1 MREIGG
7 YLGLEAIL
15 GSEYYGDLIAL
26 NTGRNALL
34 YLLRAKQ
41 IEKLYLPFYL
51 CNSVSELCINHNYEI
66 EYYNI
71 DGHFIPIFNKP
82 LTDNEYLYVVNYF
95 GQLTVE
101 RILSLKEQ
109 FMRIIVDNSQ
119 AFFQRPL
126 PGIDTI
132 YSCRKFF
139 GVPDGAYLAAEV
151 PLSKNLKADV
161 SYKRM
166 AHILG
171 RYEGAAADFYEQFRH
186 NEESLKTEPLK
197 IMSRLTHNLLGAID
211 YEQVCRIRTENYA
224 FLDSKLRGLNKL
236 KPICPEGP
244 FAYPFY
250 VKNGSA
256 IRKDLADEKIYI
268 PLFWPNVL
276 TDTPAGSIEYDFTS
290 NILPLPCDQ
299 RYNLE
304 DMKHMLTC
312 IEKAVL
318 GKGDRVWI

>member
-7 YLGLEAIL
+7 YLGLEAIH

-41 IEKLYLPFYL
+41 IKKLYLPFYL
-51 CNSVSELCINHNYEI
+51 CNSVSQLCINHNYEI
-66 EYYNI
+66 EYYGI
-71 DGHFIPIFNKP
+71 DDHFMPRFNKL

-95 GQLTVE
+95 GQLTAE
-101 RILSLKEQ
+101 RILGLKEQ
-109 FMRIIVDNSQ
+109 FIRIIVDNSQ

-139 GVPDGAYLAAEV
+139 GVPDGAYLATEV
-151 PLSKNLKADV
+151 SLSDNLEVDV

-166 AHILG
+166 SHILG
-171 RYEGAAADFYEQFRH
+171 RYEGAAADFYEQFRQ
-186 NEESLKTEPLK
+186 NEESLKTEPLR
-197 IMSRLTHNLLGAID
+197 IMSKLTRNLLRAID
-211 YEQVCRIRTENYA
+211 YEQVCRIRNENYA
-224 FLDSKLRGLNKL
+224 FLDSKLRRLNKL
-236 KPICPEGP
+236 KPIYPEGP

-256 IRKDLADEKIYI
+256 IRKGLADKKIYI
-268 PLFWPNVL
+268 PLLWPSVL
-276 TDTPAGSIEYDFTS
+276 TNIPVGSIEYDFTT

-312 IEKAVL
+312 IEKAVP
-318 GKGDRVWI
+318 GKGDRDWI